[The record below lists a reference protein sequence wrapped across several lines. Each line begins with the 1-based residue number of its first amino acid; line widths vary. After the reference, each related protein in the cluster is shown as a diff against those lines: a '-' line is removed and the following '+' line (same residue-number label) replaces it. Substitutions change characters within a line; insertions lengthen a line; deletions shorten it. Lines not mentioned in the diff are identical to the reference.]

1 MALILLGSALSRRM
15 LNGQFLCWSF
25 MSEVDRIFPP
35 RAEGADVTKAGEK
48 RFIRA
53 TSRKRGLASA
63 QTRIVEVV
71 HLRSSKSKPAD
82 EPRQRVVA
90 RQHAE
95 SWPDGFRAKTA
106 APESIFG
113 VAPVESKP
121 SPPTVHVM
129 AGWDPSPKPPAAI
142 PPPPVDAVAAGGQ
155 QPLAS
160 RRKAPRAVSRR
171 FADPFADDDTG
182 ANCLRCGYLV
192 ERAREDRGK
201 MTCSRCG

>member
-1 MALILLGSALSRRM
+1 
-15 LNGQFLCWSF
+15 
-25 MSEVDRIFPP
+25 MSEIDRVFPP
-35 RAEGADVTKAGEK
+35 RAEDADVTKAGEK
-48 RFIRA
+48 RFIQA

-82 EPRQRVVA
+82 EPSHRAVA

-95 SWPDGFRAKTA
+95 SWLDGLRAKTA

-113 VAPVESKP
+113 VASVGSKP

-129 AGWDPSPKPPAAI
+129 AGWDPSPKPPAAT
-142 PPPPVDAVAAGGQ
+142 PPPPADAVVAGGQ
-155 QPLAS
+155 QPPAF
-160 RRKAPRAVSRR
+160 RRKAPRVVSRR
-171 FADPFADDDTG
+171 FADPFADDDSG

>member
-1 MALILLGSALSRRM
+1 
-15 LNGQFLCWSF
+15 
-25 MSEVDRIFPP
+25 MSEVDRVFPP
-35 RAEGADVTKAGEK
+35 RAEEADVVKAGEK
-48 RFIRA
+48 RFIQA

-71 HLRSSKSKPAD
+71 HLRSTRSKPAD

-106 APESIFG
+106 GPKSTFEAAPFVPE
-113 VAPVESKP
+113 P

-129 AGWDPSPKPPAAI
+129 AAWDPSPKPPAAT
-142 PPPPVDAVAAGGQ
+142 PPPAADAVTAEAQQ
-155 QPLAS
+155 QPAPQ
-160 RRKAPRAVSRR
+160 RKAPRAVSRR
-171 FADPFADDDTG
+171 FADPFADDDSG

-192 ERAREDRGK
+192 ERAREDCGK
-201 MTCSRCG
+201 MTCSQCG